1 MSTIVALIVFALVL
15 LFLEM
20 IVPGGV
26 LAVVASI
33 LILAASV
40 VAWQQYGPFPA
51 FLVFI
56 GSAVLALMF
65 FFIEVQLLSKT
76 RLGSW
81 IRHTGT
87 IEGSSLK
94 PADDPGLMG
103 SEGEVVVSLRPEG
116 RVKVGD
122 RLYDARSESG
132 WLETGERVRVIRAN
146 AFSLIVKKS

>member
-1 MSTIVALIVFALVL
+1 MMTIVALVVFALVL
-15 LFLEM
+15 LFLE
-20 IVPGGV
+20 IVIPGGV
-26 LAVVASI
+26 LAVIASVLILVAST
-33 LILAASV
+33 LT
-40 VAWQQYGPFPA
+40 WQQYGPFPT

-56 GSAVLALMF
+56 GSAILSLF
-65 FFIEVQLLSKT
+65 FFFVEVQLLSKT

-94 PADDPGLMG
+94 AADDPGLIN
-103 SEGEVVVSLRPEG
+103 SEGVVVVSLRPVG
-116 RVKVGD
+116 RVQVGE

-146 AFSLIVKKS
+146 SFSLIVKKS